1 MRCLLLLPL
10 LITPTDTATLT
21 YTREEANSY
30 AKQGA
35 DGNEHGVSFKPPKIE
50 IDLEVWLSR
59 TGRKPPERGY
69 FRINAAQEIAGEFCR
84 NAIEKGKNRKCSWTE
99 YNSVVERLLLPFQG
113 TFNHNHF
120 QGVID
125 QNDLASSIDRQ
136 KRATHTEMT
145 AESENNIEAPE
156 PKPCTVLD
164 SPPSAAV
171 FLQYVQQS
179 QPFVLRNAVKH
190 WPAIQKWTKDY
201 LASILPQELEWPV
214 AMTPHGQFDCVEPL
228 ELWTNYGNL
237 TNILNLV
244 NEDVHVL
251 VRPATMSLT
260 TKELLKVVG
269 NKRKKKPRLQEN
281 KEGAE
286 YKEQSL
292 FFYVEYFAVP
302 MLQDLLTK
310 HRTDSDAKLFSDVSG
325 AFDAAES
332 TGRLE
337 DFDLSF
343 ASFVRCILL
352 SASLL
357 KLTAC

>member
-1 MRCLLLLPL
+1 MRCLLLPL

-30 AKQGA
+30 AKEGA
-35 DGNEHGVSFKPPKIE
+35 GAKDHGVSFKPPKIE

-59 TGRKPPERGY
+59 TGRKPLERGY

-84 NAIEKGKNRKCSWTE
+84 NAIEVGKNRKCSWTE
-99 YNSVVERLLLPFQG
+99 YNAVVERLLLPFEG

-136 KRATHTEMT
+136 KRATHTE
-145 AESENNIEAPE
+145 SQNNIEAPE
-156 PKPCTVLD
+156 PKSCTVLD
-164 SPPSAAV
+164 LTPSAAD

-190 WPAIQKWTKDY
+190 WPAIQKWTKEY

-228 ELWTNYGNL
+228 ELWKNYGNL

-244 NEDVHVL
+244 SEDVHVL
-251 VRPATMSLT
+251 VRPATMPLT
-260 TKELLKVVG
+260 TKELLKVIG
-269 NKRKKKPRLQEN
+269 NKRRKKTGLQEK
-281 KEGAE
+281 KEGAGH
-286 YKEQSL
+286 KEQSL
-292 FFYVEYFAVP
+292 FFYVEYFALP

-310 HRTDSDAKLFSDVSG
+310 HRTDSDAKLLSDLSG
-325 AFDAAES
+325 AFDAAKS
-332 TGRLE
+332 TGRRE

-343 ASFVRCILL
+343 ASFVRYILL